1 MPDPHIALLGDSIF
15 DNATYTAGA
24 PDVITHVRAGLPTS
38 WQASLLAVDGS
49 TTQDLAS
56 QLERVSADVTH
67 IVVSIGGNDALLN
80 SDVLDMPVSS
90 TAQALSI
97 FGQRA
102 DAFRSSYM
110 NALDAVLALNR
121 RTIVCTIYEGNLEP
135 RVATIAR
142 VALMF
147 FNEAILRVAFER
159 HLDVIDLRLVCNEA
173 SDYAN
178 PIEPSGGGG
187 KKIATAILSAIGAR
201 EPTDGWRIAGRR
213 SP

>member
-38 WQASLLAVDGS
+38 WRASLLAVDGS
-49 TTQDLAS
+49 TTQDLAL
-56 QLERVSADVTH
+56 QLERIATDVTH

-80 SDVLDMPVSS
+80 SDVIDLPVSS

-102 DAFRSSYM
+102 DAFRSSYK

-135 RVATIAR
+135 GMATIAR

-147 FNEAILRVAFER
+147 FNDAILRVAFER

-187 KKIATAILSAIGAR
+187 EKIAAAVLSATGAR
-201 EPTDGWRIAGRR
+201 EPADGSRVAGCR